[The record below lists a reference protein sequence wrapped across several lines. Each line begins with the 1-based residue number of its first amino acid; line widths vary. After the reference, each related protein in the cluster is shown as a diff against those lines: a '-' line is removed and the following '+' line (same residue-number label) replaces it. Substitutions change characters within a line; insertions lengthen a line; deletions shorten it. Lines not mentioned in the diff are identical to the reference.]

1 MTANKV
7 REQFRQR
14 GETITEWALKNGYKR
29 NEVYR
34 VLNGQAKAYY
44 GRAHEI
50 AVKLGLKTNPD
61 QLAA

>member
-1 MTANKV
+1 MTANKI

-14 GETITEWALKNGYKR
+14 GETITEWALKNGFKR

-34 VLNGQAKAYY
+34 VLNGQSKAYY